1 MVHFFDITK
10 FNLYKEDNRR
20 EVKKANGG
28 LPSSLW
34 ETYSAFANCYGGV
47 IILGVA
53 ENKDGTWR
61 TTGLKSTD
69 RDKLLKHFWDTI
81 NNRKKVNVN
90 LLSDQDVEIYEKDED
105 TIIVIYVPMAN
116 REQKPVYINDDIFV
130 LIISTYLMQNVFLWI
145 ILSNKN
151 CIIVGNFISNTVVYI
166 LYSLSLIIEIAIK
179 MIFSI
184 EFDIRNQ
191 TIDLILALAIE
202 AIFLK
207 CIMNLKRIKNGL
219 SFLKDQVENEYFALM
234 FMEISANIIFTYCIF
249 VNSNDEFSWNILA
262 MFFVLSII
270 MVIMIQRTLALYY
283 KQKLLAKNIE
293 DYKSEIALK
302 DAQIKSL
309 SDEKYKI
316 SKLNHEF
323 YNRQKALIHK
333 VEEITSMNTEIADEL
348 DLSKQI
354 NDLTKE
360 YTDKAQEIK
369 TLDKLPTTGIVEI
382 DDMFKYMQS
391 ECDSK
396 KIQFNLKIN
405 GNIYHMINNKIPQ
418 SRLVTLIGD
427 HLRDAIIAIDF
438 SNNTFKSILAVL
450 GENNGVYEFCVFDT
464 GIEFKIDTLLN
475 LGLKPA
481 TTHKDSGGTG
491 IGFMTTFET
500 MKETKASLIIDEMR
514 EMSNTDY
521 TKSVTIRF
529 DGKNEY
535 RIKSYN

>member
-1 MVHFFDITK
+1 MKIEIVIDTVIKMFIINLFVFILFFKISNQK
-10 FNLYKEDNRR
+10 CNY
-20 EVKKANGG
+20 
-28 LPSSLW
+28 
-34 ETYSAFANCYGGV
+34 
-47 IILGVA
+47 
-53 ENKDGTWR
+53 
-61 TTGLKSTD
+61 LKIFVGS
-69 RDKLLKHFWDTI
+69 
-81 NNRKKVNVN
+81 VM
-90 LLSDQDVEIYEKDED
+90 LS
-105 TIIVIYVPMAN
+105 VIYVIEKN
-116 REQKPVYINDDIFV
+116 YINDDIFV

-151 CIIVGNFISNTVVYI
+151 CIVVGNFISNTVVYI

-219 SFLKDQVENEYFALM
+219 SFLKDQVGNDYFALM

-270 MVIMIQRTLALYY
+270 MVIMIQRTLTLYY

-333 VEEITSMNTEIADEL
+333 VEEIMNMNTEIADEL

-391 ECDSK
+391 ECNSK

-405 GNIYHMINNKIPQ
+405 GNIYYMINNKIPQ

-535 RIKSYN
+535 RIKSYRSDEIKKKMKDNRIIIENKKGSSTQWN

>member
-1 MVHFFDITK
+1 MKIEIVIDTVIKMFIINLFVFILFFKISNQK
-10 FNLYKEDNRR
+10 CNY
-20 EVKKANGG
+20 
-28 LPSSLW
+28 
-34 ETYSAFANCYGGV
+34 
-47 IILGVA
+47 
-53 ENKDGTWR
+53 
-61 TTGLKSTD
+61 LKIFVGS
-69 RDKLLKHFWDTI
+69 
-81 NNRKKVNVN
+81 VM
-90 LLSDQDVEIYEKDED
+90 LS
-105 TIIVIYVPMAN
+105 VIYVIEKN
-116 REQKPVYINDDIFV
+116 YINDDIFV

-464 GIEFKIDTLLN
+464 GIEFEIDTLLN

-535 RIKSYN
+535 RIKSYRSDEIKKKMKDNRIIIENKKGSSTQWN

>member
-1 MVHFFDITK
+1 MNEQITIT
-10 FNLYKEDNRR
+10 E
-20 EVKKANGG
+20 
-28 LPSSLW
+28 
-34 ETYSAFANCYGGV
+34 
-47 IILGVA
+47 
-53 ENKDGTWR
+53 
-61 TTGLKSTD
+61 
-69 RDKLLKHFWDTI
+69 
-81 NNRKKVNVN
+81 
-90 LLSDQDVEIYEKDED
+90 
-105 TIIVIYVPMAN
+105 IVI
-116 REQKPVYINDDIFV
+116 K
-130 LIISTYLMQNVFLWI
+130 
-145 ILSNKN
+145 
-151 CIIVGNFISNTVVYI
+151 
-166 LYSLSLIIEIAIK
+166 SLIINIFIYITIFKINGEKINVKFVIVSCIIQTLLYTCVKEKVHSNDNFIAIVLSCLMQIIIMK
-179 MIFSI
+179 IYTKNIKRSVISSVFIADALVYTLFIICLAVEFLLKIWINI
-184 EFDIRNQ
+184 ENQ
-191 TIDLILALAIE
+191 TFDLILTLLIE
-202 AIFLK
+202 ALFLGG
-207 CIMNLKRIKNGL
+207 ILKIKKIKNGI
-219 SFLKDQVENEYFALM
+219 SFLQNPIENEYL
-234 FMEISANIIFTYCIF
+234 C
-249 VNSNDEFSWNILA
+249 
-262 MFFVLSII
+262 II
-270 MVIMIQRTLALYY
+270 MVAISVIAVFAYSLFGSSDEYLGSNIFIVIITSLILIIVMIQKTLTLYY
-283 KQKLLAKNIE
+283 KQKLLAQNIE
-293 DYKSEIALK
+293 EYKAEIALK

-535 RIKSYN
+535 RIKSYRRDEIKKKLKDNRIIIEN

>member
-1 MVHFFDITK
+1 M
-10 FNLYKEDNRR
+10 
-20 EVKKANGG
+20 
-28 LPSSLW
+28 
-34 ETYSAFANCYGGV
+34 
-47 IILGVA
+47 
-53 ENKDGTWR
+53 
-61 TTGLKSTD
+61 
-69 RDKLLKHFWDTI
+69 
-81 NNRKKVNVN
+81 
-90 LLSDQDVEIYEKDED
+90 LS
-105 TIIVIYVPMAN
+105 VIYVIEKN
-116 REQKPVYINDDIFV
+116 YINDDIFV

-151 CIIVGNFISNTVVYI
+151 CIVVGNFISNTVVYI

-219 SFLKDQVENEYFALM
+219 SFLKDQVGNDYFALM

-270 MVIMIQRTLALYY
+270 MVIMIQRTLTLYY

-391 ECDSK
+391 ECNSK

-535 RIKSYN
+535 RIKSYRSDEIKKKMKDNRIIIENKKGSSTQWN

>member
-1 MVHFFDITK
+1 MNENIINMTIKIFIMNILTFLINWKIFSRNLRKLDI
-10 FNLYKEDNRR
+10 LEII
-20 EVKKANGG
+20 VA
-28 LPSSLW
+28 SS
-34 ETYSAFANCYGGV
+34 
-47 IILGVA
+47 IITVGYIYL
-53 ENKDGTWR
+53 EKYI
-61 TTGLKSTD
+61 
-69 RDKLLKHFWDTI
+69 DKLL
-81 NNRKKVNVN
+81 N
-90 LLSDQDVEIYEKDED
+90 
-105 TIIVIYVPMAN
+105 III
-116 REQKPVYINDDIFV
+116 
-130 LIISTYLMQNVFLWI
+130 
-145 ILSNKN
+145 
-151 CIIVGNFISNTVVYI
+151 VYI
-166 LYSLSLIIEIAIK
+166 LQLLIMKMIIRDKEENMLISNLIASAIVYISFCVSAIIEVPIMLIIRTRNKIINGILVDMIEIAIIFCFFK
-179 MIFSI
+179 IKRFNKGFAFIKDNEFTNIIMFNISAMI
-184 EFDIRNQ
+184 
-191 TIDLILALAIE
+191 ILAYYIYG
-202 AIFLK
+202 K
-207 CIMNLKRIKNGL
+207 YYGNLTTQL
-219 SFLKDQVENEYFALM
+219 
-234 FMEISANIIFTYCIF
+234 IIC
-249 VNSNDEFSWNILA
+249 FSL
-262 MFFVLSII
+262 LSII
-270 MVIMIQRTLALYY
+270 MIIMIQKTLTLYY

-391 ECDSK
+391 ECKSK
-396 KIQFNLKIN
+396 NIQFNLKVN

-535 RIKSYN
+535 RIKSYRSDEIKKKMKKILKNRQMCNNLLHDFACFSMA

>member
-1 MVHFFDITK
+1 MCINGLIFMVNTKVLNYKIDKRYFVCIALSSILITAIYYVLDKYLDNLLKLILMYFMQLIVLKICIKDIRKNLLVSNLLSNSIVFIAFIFSLLIEMLLVNLIKIKNSTVNFILTFIIETVILMIFFNIK
-10 FNLYKEDNRR
+10 RFKKGFAFLDNNVNS
-20 EVKKANGG
+20 EYTNAIVINV
-28 LPSSLW
+28 SV
-34 ETYSAFANCYGGV
+34 V
-47 IILGVA
+47 IILAYYVFG
-53 ENKDGTWR
+53 NYYGNLTKQ
-61 TTGLKSTD
+61 
-69 RDKLLKHFWDTI
+69 LLI
-81 NNRKKVNVN
+81 
-90 LLSDQDVEIYEKDED
+90 
-105 TIIVIYVPMAN
+105 
-116 REQKPVYINDDIFV
+116 
-130 LIISTYLMQNVFLWI
+130 
-145 ILSNKN
+145 
-151 CIIVGNFISNTVVYI
+151 CFI
-166 LYSLSLIIEIAIK
+166 
-179 MIFSI
+179 
-184 EFDIRNQ
+184 
-191 TIDLILALAIE
+191 
-202 AIFLK
+202 
-207 CIMNLKRIKNGL
+207 
-219 SFLKDQVENEYFALM
+219 
-234 FMEISANIIFTYCIF
+234 
-249 VNSNDEFSWNILA
+249 
-262 MFFVLSII
+262 VLSII
-270 MVIMIQRTLALYY
+270 MIIIVIKTLTLYY

-535 RIKSYN
+535 RIKSYRSDEIKKKMKDNRIIIENKKGSSTQWN

>member
-1 MVHFFDITK
+1 MDINLINIIIKMVCINGLIFMVNTKILNYKIDKRYFVCIALSSILITAIYYVLDKYLDNLLKLILMYFMQLIVLKIYIKDIRKNLLVSNLLSNSIVFIAFIFSLLIEMLLVNLIKIKNSTVNFILTFIIETVILMIFFNIK
-10 FNLYKEDNRR
+10 RFKKGFAFLDNNVDS
-20 EVKKANGG
+20 EYTNAIVINV
-28 LPSSLW
+28 SV
-34 ETYSAFANCYGGV
+34 V
-47 IILGVA
+47 IILAYYVFG
-53 ENKDGTWR
+53 NYYGNLTKQ
-61 TTGLKSTD
+61 
-69 RDKLLKHFWDTI
+69 LLI
-81 NNRKKVNVN
+81 
-90 LLSDQDVEIYEKDED
+90 
-105 TIIVIYVPMAN
+105 
-116 REQKPVYINDDIFV
+116 
-130 LIISTYLMQNVFLWI
+130 
-145 ILSNKN
+145 
-151 CIIVGNFISNTVVYI
+151 CFI
-166 LYSLSLIIEIAIK
+166 
-179 MIFSI
+179 
-184 EFDIRNQ
+184 
-191 TIDLILALAIE
+191 
-202 AIFLK
+202 
-207 CIMNLKRIKNGL
+207 
-219 SFLKDQVENEYFALM
+219 
-234 FMEISANIIFTYCIF
+234 
-249 VNSNDEFSWNILA
+249 
-262 MFFVLSII
+262 VLSII
-270 MVIMIQRTLALYY
+270 MIIIVIKTLTLYY

-293 DYKSEIALK
+293 EYKSEIALK

-333 VEEITSMNTEIADEL
+333 VEEITSMNNEIADEL

-391 ECDSK
+391 ECKSK
-396 KIQFNLKIN
+396 NIQFNLKVN
-405 GNIYHMINNKIPQ
+405 GNIYHMINNEIPQ

-427 HLRDAIIAIDF
+427 HLRDAIIAINF

-464 GIEFKIDTLLN
+464 GIEFEIDTLLN

-535 RIKSYN
+535 RIKSYRSDEIKKKMKDNRIIIEN

>member
-1 MVHFFDITK
+1 MNTDWIDGIIKICIINVFIYSIFFRVNAEQKCKRKIIEGSIISSVIYIIFK
-10 FNLYKEDNRR
+10 LYLKENIFLLVIISYFIQIPIQKMLIEDKRKSII
-20 EVKKANGG
+20 V
-28 LPSSLW
+28 SSLI
-34 ETYSAFANCYGGV
+34 AN
-47 IILGVA
+47 A
-53 ENKDGTWR
+53 
-61 TTGLKSTD
+61 
-69 RDKLLKHFWDTI
+69 
-81 NNRKKVNVN
+81 
-90 LLSDQDVEIYEKDED
+90 
-105 TIIVIYVPMAN
+105 
-116 REQKPVYINDDIFV
+116 
-130 LIISTYLMQNVFLWI
+130 
-145 ILSNKN
+145 
-151 CIIVGNFISNTVVYI
+151 VVYATFCI
-166 LYSLSLIIEIAIK
+166 SLLFEVFFKFALKIEL
-179 MIFSI
+179 
-184 EFDIRNQ
+184 Q
-191 TIDLILALAIE
+191 TIDLIFTLGIQLALLVML
-202 AIFLK
+202 FS
-207 CIMNLKRIKNGL
+207 NKRVKNGIE
-219 SFLKDQVENEYFALM
+219 FLKDPIGNDYFCIVLLN
-234 FMEISANIIFTYCIF
+234 ISAVVIFVYCIYGSSDADF
-249 VNSNDEFSWNILA
+249 NNNLLMA
-262 MFFVLSII
+262 FFAIAF
-270 MVIMIQRTLALYY
+270 IMIITIQKTLTLYY

-464 GIEFKIDTLLN
+464 VIEFKIDTLLN

-535 RIKSYN
+535 RIKSYRSDEIKKKMKDNRIIIENKKGSSTQWN

>member
-1 MVHFFDITK
+1 MDINLINIIIKMMCINGLIFMVNTKVLNYKIDKRYFVCIALSSILITAIYYVLDKYLDNLLKLILMYFMQLIVLKICIKDIRKNLLVSNLLSNSIVFIAFIFSLLIEMLLVNLIKIKNSTVNFILTFIIETVILMIFFNIK
-10 FNLYKEDNRR
+10 RFKKGFAFLDNNVNS
-20 EVKKANGG
+20 EYTNAIVINV
-28 LPSSLW
+28 SV
-34 ETYSAFANCYGGV
+34 V
-47 IILGVA
+47 IILAYYVFG
-53 ENKDGTWR
+53 NYYGNLTKQ
-61 TTGLKSTD
+61 
-69 RDKLLKHFWDTI
+69 LLI
-81 NNRKKVNVN
+81 
-90 LLSDQDVEIYEKDED
+90 
-105 TIIVIYVPMAN
+105 
-116 REQKPVYINDDIFV
+116 
-130 LIISTYLMQNVFLWI
+130 
-145 ILSNKN
+145 
-151 CIIVGNFISNTVVYI
+151 CFI
-166 LYSLSLIIEIAIK
+166 
-179 MIFSI
+179 
-184 EFDIRNQ
+184 
-191 TIDLILALAIE
+191 
-202 AIFLK
+202 
-207 CIMNLKRIKNGL
+207 
-219 SFLKDQVENEYFALM
+219 
-234 FMEISANIIFTYCIF
+234 
-249 VNSNDEFSWNILA
+249 
-262 MFFVLSII
+262 VLSII
-270 MVIMIQRTLALYY
+270 MIIIVIKTLTLYY

-369 TLDKLPTTGIVEI
+369 TLDKLPTTGMVEI

-391 ECDSK
+391 ECNSK

-535 RIKSYN
+535 RIKSYRSNEIKKKMKDNRIIIEN

>member
-1 MVHFFDITK
+1 MKIEIVIDTVIKMFIINLFVFILFFKISNQK
-10 FNLYKEDNRR
+10 CNY
-20 EVKKANGG
+20 
-28 LPSSLW
+28 
-34 ETYSAFANCYGGV
+34 
-47 IILGVA
+47 
-53 ENKDGTWR
+53 
-61 TTGLKSTD
+61 LKIFVGS
-69 RDKLLKHFWDTI
+69 
-81 NNRKKVNVN
+81 VM
-90 LLSDQDVEIYEKDED
+90 LS
-105 TIIVIYVPMAN
+105 VIYVIEKN
-116 REQKPVYINDDIFV
+116 YINDDIFV

-151 CIIVGNFISNTVVYI
+151 CIVVGNFISNTVVYI

-219 SFLKDQVENEYFALM
+219 SFLKAQVENEYFALM

-270 MVIMIQRTLALYY
+270 MVIMIQRTLTLYY

-535 RIKSYN
+535 RIKSYRSDEIKKKMKDNRIIIENKKGSSTQWN

>member
-1 MVHFFDITK
+1 MKIEIVIDTVIKMFIINLFVFILFFKISNQK
-10 FNLYKEDNRR
+10 CNY
-20 EVKKANGG
+20 
-28 LPSSLW
+28 
-34 ETYSAFANCYGGV
+34 
-47 IILGVA
+47 
-53 ENKDGTWR
+53 
-61 TTGLKSTD
+61 LKIFVGS
-69 RDKLLKHFWDTI
+69 
-81 NNRKKVNVN
+81 VM
-90 LLSDQDVEIYEKDED
+90 LS
-105 TIIVIYVPMAN
+105 VIYVIEKN
-116 REQKPVYINDDIFV
+116 YINDDIFV

-151 CIIVGNFISNTVVYI
+151 CIVVGNFISNTVVYI

-219 SFLKDQVENEYFALM
+219 SFLKDQVGNDYFALM

-270 MVIMIQRTLALYY
+270 MVIMIQRTLTLYY

-391 ECDSK
+391 ECNSK

-405 GNIYHMINNKIPQ
+405 GNIYYMINNKIPQ

-535 RIKSYN
+535 RIKSYRSDEIKKKMKDNRIIIENKKGSSTQWN

>member
-1 MVHFFDITK
+1 MGQEYIQLIIKFFSINIMIYMVNLKILGKEMTKKKLAIILFSSSITCMLGVTISQYID
-10 FNLYKEDNRR
+10 NLLIIMIMYFWQL
-20 EVKKANGG
+20 VVMKKA
-28 LPSSLW
+28 LVEDKSETLW
-34 ETYSAFANCYGGV
+34 TANLISNAIVYTTFIAS
-47 IILGVA
+47 IIV
-53 ENKDGTWR
+53 EFPIIIIIK
-61 TTGLKSTD
+61 
-69 RDKLLKHFWDTI
+69 I
-81 NNRKKVNVN
+81 NNV
-90 LLSDQDVEIYEKDED
+90 
-105 TIIVIYVPMAN
+105 A
-116 REQKPVYINDDIFV
+116 INFV
-130 LIISTYLMQNVFLWI
+130 LIFLI
-145 ILSNKN
+145 EALILIGFFNIKRFRKGFAFLKN
-151 CIIVGNFISNTVVYI
+151 EISN
-166 LYSLSLIIEIAIK
+166 
-179 MIFSI
+179 
-184 EFDIRNQ
+184 
-191 TIDLILALAIE
+191 
-202 AIFLK
+202 
-207 CIMNLKRIKNGL
+207 
-219 SFLKDQVENEYFALM
+219 EY
-234 FMEISANIIFTYCIF
+234 AN
-249 VNSNDEFSWNILA
+249 
-262 MFFVLSII
+262 
-270 MVIMIQRTLALYY
+270 VIMINVSTVVILAYYIFGNYYGNLTKQLLICLFVSSAIMIIMIQKTLTLYY

-293 DYKSEIALK
+293 EYKSEIALK

-323 YNRQKALIHK
+323 YNRQKSLIHK

-348 DLSKQI
+348 DFSKQI

-535 RIKSYN
+535 RIKSYRSDEIKKKMKDNRIIIENKKGSSTQWN

>member
-1 MVHFFDITK
+1 MNTDLI
-10 FNLYKEDNRR
+10 D
-20 EVKKANGG
+20 G
-28 LPSSLW
+28 
-34 ETYSAFANCYGGV
+34 
-47 IILGVA
+47 IIKTFIM
-53 ENKDGTWR
+53 NI
-61 TTGLKSTD
+61 
-69 RDKLLKHFWDTI
+69 F
-81 NNRKKVNVN
+81 
-90 LLSDQDVEIYEKDED
+90 IYEVFFRINDEEGKIKILLESILTSILYIFIRRYLNNNIFLKVLLTYVTQIIIQKCFLKDKKKS
-105 TIIVIYVPMAN
+105 IIVSNLIAN
-116 REQKPVYINDDIFV
+116 A
-130 LIISTYLMQNVFLWI
+130 
-145 ILSNKN
+145 
-151 CIIVGNFISNTVVYI
+151 VVYT
-166 LYSLSLIIEIAIK
+166 LYCLSLLLE
-179 MIFSI
+179 SI
-184 EFDIRNQ
+184 CKTAFNITYQ
-191 TIDLILALAIE
+191 TIDLIITLIIE
-202 AIFLK
+202 TIMLVIIFRT
-207 CIMNLKRIKNGL
+207 KRVKYGIE
-219 SFLKDQVENEYFALM
+219 FLKDKMRNDYFSIILLN
-234 FMEISANIIFTYCIF
+234 ISAIVVFVYCIYGSADAYF
-249 VNSNDEFSWNILA
+249 NNNLLIVFFSIA
-262 MFFVLSII
+262 FIMAI
-270 MVIMIQRTLALYY
+270 MVQKTLTLYY

-323 YNRQKALIHK
+323 YNRQRALIHK

-535 RIKSYN
+535 RIKSYRSDEIKKKMKDNRIIIENKKGSSTQWN

>member
-1 MVHFFDITK
+1 MKIEIVIDTVIKMFIINLFVFILFFKISNQK
-10 FNLYKEDNRR
+10 CNY
-20 EVKKANGG
+20 
-28 LPSSLW
+28 
-34 ETYSAFANCYGGV
+34 
-47 IILGVA
+47 
-53 ENKDGTWR
+53 
-61 TTGLKSTD
+61 LKIFVGS
-69 RDKLLKHFWDTI
+69 
-81 NNRKKVNVN
+81 VM
-90 LLSDQDVEIYEKDED
+90 LS
-105 TIIVIYVPMAN
+105 VIYVIEKN
-116 REQKPVYINDDIFV
+116 YINDDIFV

-219 SFLKDQVENEYFALM
+219 SFLKAQVENEYFALM

-270 MVIMIQRTLALYY
+270 MVIMIQRTLTLYY

-293 DYKSEIALK
+293 DYKSEISLK

-369 TLDKLPTTGIVEI
+369 TIDKLPTTGIVEI

-391 ECDSK
+391 ECNSK

-405 GNIYHMINNKIPQ
+405 GNIYHMINNKISQ

-535 RIKSYN
+535 RIKSYRSDEIKKKMKDNRIIIENKKGSSTQWN

>member
-1 MVHFFDITK
+1 MD
-10 FNLYKEDNRR
+10 KEIID
-20 EVKKANGG
+20 
-28 LPSSLW
+28 
-34 ETYSAFANCYGGV
+34 V
-47 IILGVA
+47 IIKNLILNMLIYVMFFKING
-53 ENKDGTWR
+53 EKI
-61 TTGLKSTD
+61 
-69 RDKLLKHFWDTI
+69 DKKFIIISCITQTAFYTCMRIMLNSNTFLVVILSYIFQIILLKIH
-81 NNRKKVNVN
+81 NRGNKKSVIASALISNASVYT
-90 LLSDQDVEIYEKDED
+90 LF
-105 TIIVIYVPMAN
+105 IVVSFI
-116 REQKPVYINDDIFV
+116 E
-130 LIISTYLMQNVFLWI
+130 VFLKI
-145 ILSNKN
+145 IMNIRYQIIDLSL
-151 CIIVGNFISNTVVYI
+151 T
-166 LYSLSLIIEIAIK
+166 LIIEVLLLAGILNIK
-179 MIFSI
+179 
-184 EFDIRNQ
+184 
-191 TIDLILALAIE
+191 
-202 AIFLK
+202 K
-207 CIMNLKRIKNGL
+207 IKNGI
-219 SFLKDQVENEYFALM
+219 SFLKDPLGNEYL
-234 FMEISANIIFTYCIF
+234 C
-249 VNSNDEFSWNILA
+249 
-262 MFFVLSII
+262 II
-270 MVIMIQRTLALYY
+270 MIVISVIAIFAYCLFGSSEEYFGSNIFIVIVTSLIMIIIMIQKTLTLYY

-293 DYKSEIALK
+293 EYKSEIALK

-323 YNRQKALIHK
+323 YNRQKSLIHK
-333 VEEITSMNTEIADEL
+333 IEEITSMNTEIADEL

-450 GENNGVYEFCVFDT
+450 GENKGVYEFCVFDT

-500 MKETKASLIIDEMR
+500 MKENKASLIIDEMR

-535 RIKSYN
+535 RIKSYRSDEIKKKMKDNRIIIENKKGSSTQWN

>member
-1 MVHFFDITK
+1 MKIEIVIDTVIKMFIINLFVFILFFKISNQK
-10 FNLYKEDNRR
+10 CNY
-20 EVKKANGG
+20 
-28 LPSSLW
+28 
-34 ETYSAFANCYGGV
+34 
-47 IILGVA
+47 
-53 ENKDGTWR
+53 
-61 TTGLKSTD
+61 LKIFVGS
-69 RDKLLKHFWDTI
+69 
-81 NNRKKVNVN
+81 VM
-90 LLSDQDVEIYEKDED
+90 LS
-105 TIIVIYVPMAN
+105 VIYVIEKN
-116 REQKPVYINDDIFV
+116 YINDDIFV

-151 CIIVGNFISNTVVYI
+151 CIVVGNFISNTVVYI

-219 SFLKDQVENEYFALM
+219 SFLKDQVGNDYFALM

-249 VNSNDEFSWNILA
+249 VNSNDEFSWNILE

-270 MVIMIQRTLALYY
+270 MVIMIQRTLTLYY
-283 KQKLLAKNIE
+283 KQKLLDKNIE

-391 ECDSK
+391 ECNSK

-438 SNNTFKSILAVL
+438 SNNIFKSILAVL

-535 RIKSYN
+535 RIKSYRGDEIKKKMKDNRIIIENKKGSSTQWN

>member
-1 MVHFFDITK
+1 M
-10 FNLYKEDNRR
+10 NYE
-20 EVKKANGG
+20 
-28 LPSSLW
+28 
-34 ETYSAFANCYGGV
+34 
-47 IILGVA
+47 IL
-53 ENKDGTWR
+53 N
-61 TTGLKSTD
+61 
-69 RDKLLKHFWDTI
+69 
-81 NNRKKVNVN
+81 
-90 LLSDQDVEIYEKDED
+90 
-105 TIIVIYVPMAN
+105 TIIKIFIINLMIYTCFT
-116 REQKPVYINDDIFV
+116 KINEERTRKI
-130 LIISTYLMQNVFLWI
+130 YGVFEAI
-145 ILSNKN
+145 TI
-151 CIIVGNFISNTVVYI
+151 TVVYI
-166 LYSLSLIIEIAIK
+166 LVKRKISDNIIIRMFFTYAMQILMLRMSIKDKNKSIIVSNLISNALVYTIFCISLFIELIPKIVFNIQHNIINMILTLIIAEIILRIILK
-179 MIFSI
+179 
-184 EFDIRNQ
+184 
-191 TIDLILALAIE
+191 TKKVKYGID
-202 AIFLK
+202 FLK
-207 CIMNLKRIKNGL
+207 NPIGNSYLCVILL
-219 SFLKDQVENEYFALM
+219 
-234 FMEISANIIFTYCIF
+234 EISAMVLFSYCIF
-249 VNSNDEFSWNILA
+249 VNSEHIFLWSNIFIFLVLA
-262 MFFVLSII
+262 II
-270 MVIMIQRTLALYY
+270 MILIIQRTWSLYY

-323 YNRQKALIHK
+323 YNRQRALIHK

-348 DLSKQI
+348 DFSKQI

-535 RIKSYN
+535 RIKSYRSDEIKKKMKDNRIIIENKKGSSTQWN

>member
-1 MVHFFDITK
+1 MDINLINIIIKTMCINGLIFMVNTKVLNYKIDKRYFVCMALSSILITAIYYVLDKYLDNLLKLILMYFMQLIVLKICIKDIRKNLLVSNLLSNSIVFIAFIFSLLIEMLLVNLIKIKNSTVNFILTFIIETVILMIFFNIK
-10 FNLYKEDNRR
+10 RFKKGFAFLDNNVNS
-20 EVKKANGG
+20 EYTNAIVINV
-28 LPSSLW
+28 SV
-34 ETYSAFANCYGGV
+34 V
-47 IILGVA
+47 IILAYYVFG
-53 ENKDGTWR
+53 NYYGNLTKQ
-61 TTGLKSTD
+61 
-69 RDKLLKHFWDTI
+69 LLI
-81 NNRKKVNVN
+81 
-90 LLSDQDVEIYEKDED
+90 
-105 TIIVIYVPMAN
+105 
-116 REQKPVYINDDIFV
+116 
-130 LIISTYLMQNVFLWI
+130 
-145 ILSNKN
+145 
-151 CIIVGNFISNTVVYI
+151 CFI
-166 LYSLSLIIEIAIK
+166 
-179 MIFSI
+179 
-184 EFDIRNQ
+184 
-191 TIDLILALAIE
+191 
-202 AIFLK
+202 
-207 CIMNLKRIKNGL
+207 
-219 SFLKDQVENEYFALM
+219 
-234 FMEISANIIFTYCIF
+234 
-249 VNSNDEFSWNILA
+249 
-262 MFFVLSII
+262 VLSII
-270 MVIMIQRTLALYY
+270 MIIIVIKTLTLYY

-348 DLSKQI
+348 ALSKQI

-391 ECDSK
+391 ECNSK

-450 GENNGVYEFCVFDT
+450 GENNGAYEFCVFDT

-535 RIKSYN
+535 RIKSYRSDEIKKKMKDNRIIIENKKGSSTQWN

>member
-1 MVHFFDITK
+1 MKIEIVIDTVIKMFIINLFVFILFFKISNQK
-10 FNLYKEDNRR
+10 CNY
-20 EVKKANGG
+20 
-28 LPSSLW
+28 
-34 ETYSAFANCYGGV
+34 
-47 IILGVA
+47 
-53 ENKDGTWR
+53 
-61 TTGLKSTD
+61 LKIFVGS
-69 RDKLLKHFWDTI
+69 
-81 NNRKKVNVN
+81 VM
-90 LLSDQDVEIYEKDED
+90 LS
-105 TIIVIYVPMAN
+105 VIYVIEKN
-116 REQKPVYINDDIFV
+116 YINDDIFV

-323 YNRQKALIHK
+323 YNRQRALIHK

-450 GENNGVYEFCVFDT
+450 GENKGVYEFCVFDT

-475 LGLKPA
+475 LSLKPA

-535 RIKSYN
+535 RIKSYRSDEIKKKMKDNRIIIENKKGSSTQWN

>member
-1 MVHFFDITK
+1 MNIKLINMSIKILCINVLTILINRKILLAKTK
-10 FNLYKEDNRR
+10 
-20 EVKKANGG
+20 VKDWIFIVM
-28 LPSSLW
+28 SS
-34 ETYSAFANCYGGV
+34 V
-47 IILGVA
+47 IITAIYVVLKGRIDNLLNIIVMYVLQLIELNIINGEK
-53 ENKDGTWR
+53 ENN
-61 TTGLKSTD
+61 LI
-69 RDKLLKHFWDTI
+69 I
-81 NNRKKVNVN
+81 NN
-90 LLSDQDVEIYEKDED
+90 
-105 TIIVIYVPMAN
+105 
-116 REQKPVYINDDIFV
+116 
-130 LIISTYLMQNVFLWI
+130 IISNAI
-145 ILSNKN
+145 I
-151 CIIVGNFISNTVVYI
+151 YI
-166 LYSLSLIIEIAIK
+166 LFCIVSFLEVPIMIIFKIENELINGIIINFLEIIAVLCFFKIK
-179 MIFSI
+179 RF
-184 EFDIRNQ
+184 
-191 TIDLILALAIE
+191 
-202 AIFLK
+202 
-207 CIMNLKRIKNGL
+207 KRGFA
-219 SFLKDQVENEYFALM
+219 FLKDNEYASIIM
-234 FMEISANIIFTYCIF
+234 INISAI
-249 VNSNDEFSWNILA
+249 VILA
-262 MFFVLSII
+262 YYLYGNYYGNMIKQLFICFVVLSII
-270 MVIMIQRTLALYY
+270 MIIMIQKTLTLYY

-348 DLSKQI
+348 ALSKQI

-450 GENNGVYEFCVFDT
+450 GENNGAYEFCVFDT

-535 RIKSYN
+535 RIKSYRSDEIKKKMKDNRIIIENKKGSSTQWN

>member
-1 MVHFFDITK
+1 MKIEIVIDTVIKMFIINLFVFILFFKISNQK
-10 FNLYKEDNRR
+10 CNY
-20 EVKKANGG
+20 
-28 LPSSLW
+28 
-34 ETYSAFANCYGGV
+34 
-47 IILGVA
+47 
-53 ENKDGTWR
+53 
-61 TTGLKSTD
+61 LKIFVGS
-69 RDKLLKHFWDTI
+69 
-81 NNRKKVNVN
+81 VM
-90 LLSDQDVEIYEKDED
+90 LS
-105 TIIVIYVPMAN
+105 VIYVIEKN
-116 REQKPVYINDDIFV
+116 YINDDIFV

-151 CIIVGNFISNTVVYI
+151 CIVVGNFISNTVVYI

-219 SFLKDQVENEYFALM
+219 SFLKTQVGNEYFALM

-270 MVIMIQRTLALYY
+270 MVIMIQRTLTLYY

-535 RIKSYN
+535 RIKSYRGDEIKKEMKDNRIIIENKKGSSTQWN

>member
-1 MVHFFDITK
+1 MKIEIVIDTVIKMFIINLFVFILFFKISNQK
-10 FNLYKEDNRR
+10 CNY
-20 EVKKANGG
+20 
-28 LPSSLW
+28 
-34 ETYSAFANCYGGV
+34 
-47 IILGVA
+47 
-53 ENKDGTWR
+53 
-61 TTGLKSTD
+61 LKIFVGS
-69 RDKLLKHFWDTI
+69 
-81 NNRKKVNVN
+81 VM
-90 LLSDQDVEIYEKDED
+90 LS
-105 TIIVIYVPMAN
+105 VIYVIEKN
-116 REQKPVYINDDIFV
+116 YINDDIFV

-396 KIQFNLKIN
+396 KI
-405 GNIYHMINNKIPQ
+405 
-418 SRLVTLIGD
+418 
-427 HLRDAIIAIDF
+427 
-438 SNNTFKSILAVL
+438 
-450 GENNGVYEFCVFDT
+450 
-464 GIEFKIDTLLN
+464 
-475 LGLKPA
+475 
-481 TTHKDSGGTG
+481 
-491 IGFMTTFET
+491 
-500 MKETKASLIIDEMR
+500 
-514 EMSNTDY
+514 
-521 TKSVTIRF
+521 
-529 DGKNEY
+529 
-535 RIKSYN
+535 

>member
-1 MVHFFDITK
+1 
-10 FNLYKEDNRR
+10 
-20 EVKKANGG
+20 
-28 LPSSLW
+28 
-34 ETYSAFANCYGGV
+34 
-47 IILGVA
+47 
-53 ENKDGTWR
+53 
-61 TTGLKSTD
+61 
-69 RDKLLKHFWDTI
+69 
-81 NNRKKVNVN
+81 
-90 LLSDQDVEIYEKDED
+90 
-105 TIIVIYVPMAN
+105 
-116 REQKPVYINDDIFV
+116 
-130 LIISTYLMQNVFLWI
+130 
-145 ILSNKN
+145 
-151 CIIVGNFISNTVVYI
+151 
-166 LYSLSLIIEIAIK
+166 
-179 MIFSI
+179 
-184 EFDIRNQ
+184 
-191 TIDLILALAIE
+191 
-202 AIFLK
+202 
-207 CIMNLKRIKNGL
+207 
-219 SFLKDQVENEYFALM
+219 
-234 FMEISANIIFTYCIF
+234 
-249 VNSNDEFSWNILA
+249 
-262 MFFVLSII
+262 
-270 MVIMIQRTLALYY
+270 
-283 KQKLLAKNIE
+283 
-293 DYKSEIALK
+293 
-302 DAQIKSL
+302 
-309 SDEKYKI
+309 
-316 SKLNHEF
+316 
-323 YNRQKALIHK
+323 
-333 VEEITSMNTEIADEL
+333 MNTEIADEL

-396 KIQFNLKIN
+396 KIQFNLKII

-464 GIEFKIDTLLN
+464 GIEFEIDTLLN

-535 RIKSYN
+535 RIKSYRNDEIKKKMKDNRIIIEN